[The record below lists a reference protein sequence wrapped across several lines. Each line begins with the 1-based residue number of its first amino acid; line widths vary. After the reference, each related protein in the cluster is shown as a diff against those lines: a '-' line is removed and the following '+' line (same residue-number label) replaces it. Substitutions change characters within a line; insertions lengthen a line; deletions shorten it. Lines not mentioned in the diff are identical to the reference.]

1 MELKN
6 YNPKC
11 SEDWAM
17 VAKYDSVE
25 IDGTVENKY
34 DCVVY
39 EDEEEINTVELDNYG
54 MD

>member
-25 IDGTVENKY
+25 FDDAVRSKY
-34 DCVVY
+34 DCIVY
-39 EDEEEINTVELDNYG
+39 DDEDISTEVEIDG